1 MALGRRDPR
10 AQETHMLLFVV
21 TAITVAAIGPVC
33 RMVLGLYALRDVPPS
48 KRAEILR
55 ALRS

>member
-1 MALGRRDPR
+1 
-10 AQETHMLLFVV
+10 MLLFVV
-21 TAITVAAIGPVC
+21 TAITVDAIGPVC